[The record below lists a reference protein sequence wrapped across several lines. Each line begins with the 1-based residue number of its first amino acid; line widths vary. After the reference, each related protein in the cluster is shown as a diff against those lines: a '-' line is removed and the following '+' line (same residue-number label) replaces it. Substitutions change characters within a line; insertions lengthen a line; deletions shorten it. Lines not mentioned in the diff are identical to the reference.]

1 MTCSRCA
8 GLMVEDYLINIDI
21 DAPSGDE
28 RLSAWRCVNCGDI
41 VEQHM
46 IANRLVNPLGPSAI
60 PEGQKSALDEPGM
73 TLRVSA

>member
-46 IANRLVNPLGPSAI
+46 IANRLVSPSGSSRI

>member
-46 IANRLVNPLGPSAI
+46 IANRLVRPSGSSRN
-60 PEGQKSALDEPGM
+60 PEGQKGALDEPGM